1 MEREQQLN
9 EWVQKI
15 MALDEDAQKKATDH
29 LNDLTKPPGS
39 LGKLEELTI
48 RLAGITGKSQP
59 TFSKK
64 AVIVM
69 ASDHGVVEEGV
80 SSFPAEVTQQMVHN
94 FLAGGAAVNVLARQA
109 GAEVICVD
117 IGVNG
122 EPDHPELVSR
132 PVRKGTANM
141 AKGSA
146 MSREEALQ
154 AILTGIDIVQES
166 VNKGFTLF
174 VTGEMGIGNTT
185 PSAAVTS
192 VLTGVSVQ
200 EATGRGTG
208 LDNAG
213 VQHKANV
220 IARAIQQN
228 QPNPKDPLDV
238 LAKIGGLDIAGLTGV
253 IIASAALK
261 CPIVI
266 DGYISTAAALVAS
279 RIAPGCLDYMIA
291 SHTSEERGH
300 AALLQTLELSP
311 MLQLGM
317 RLGEGTGGVLSLHL
331 IEAAGRIMA
340 EMATFSSAGISGSTG
355 NSPVVEEESNH
366 EVMES

>member
-1 MEREQQLN
+1 MEREQQL
-9 EWVQKI
+9 EAWVQQI
-15 MALDEDAQKKATDH
+15 TALDEAAQKAAANH
-29 LNDLTKPPGS
+29 LDDLTKPPGS

-48 RLAGITGKSQP
+48 RLAGITGKKKP
-59 TFSKK
+59 AFSRK

-94 FLAGGAAVNVLARQA
+94 FLAGGAAVNVLARHA

-122 EPDHPELVSR
+122 EPDHPDLVSR
-132 PVRKGTANM
+132 SVRKGTANM
-141 AKGSA
+141 AKGPA

-154 AILTGIDIVQES
+154 AILTGIDVVQES
-166 VNKGFTLF
+166 VKKGTQLF

-200 EATGRGTG
+200 EATGKGTG
-208 LDNAG
+208 LDQAG

-220 IARAIQQN
+220 IARAIELN
-228 QPNPKDPLDV
+228 QPDPNDPIDV
-238 LAKIGGLDIAGLTGV
+238 LAKVGGLDIAGLAGV
-253 IIASAALK
+253 IIGSAALK
-261 CPIVI
+261 CPVVI

-279 RIAPGCLDYMIA
+279 RIAPACRNYMIA

-300 AALLQTLELSP
+300 VALLQTLDLSP
-311 MLQLGM
+311 MLQVGM
-317 RLGEGTGGVLSLHL
+317 RLGEGTGGVLCLHL
-331 IEAAGRIMA
+331 IEAAGRIMD
-340 EMATFSSAGISGSTG
+340 EMATFSSAGIS
-355 NSPVVEEESNH
+355 SNH
-366 EVMES
+366 EMSEAEL

>member
-1 MEREQQLN
+1 MERAQELQT
-9 EWVQKI
+9 WIQKI
-15 MALDEDAQKKATDH
+15 TALDETAQKKAADH

-39 LGKLEELTI
+39 LGQLEDLTI
-48 RLAGITGKSQP
+48 RLAGITGKSKP
-59 TFSKK
+59 SFSKK

-80 SSFPAEVTQQMVHN
+80 SRFPAEVTQQMVHN

-109 GAEVICVD
+109 GADVICVD

-122 EPDHPELVSR
+122 DPAHEELVSR

-141 AKGSA
+141 AKGPA

-154 AILTGIDIVQES
+154 AILTGIDIVQECVS
-166 VNKGFTLF
+166 KGIEIF

-192 VLTGVSVQ
+192 VLTGVGVQ

-208 LDNAG
+208 LDSAG
-213 VQHKANV
+213 VQHKAEV
-220 IARAIQQN
+220 IARAIQHN
-228 QPNPKDPLDV
+228 KPNPDDPIDV
-238 LAKIGGLDIAGLTGV
+238 LAKVGGLDIAGLAGV
-253 IIASAALK
+253 IIGAAALK
-261 CPIVI
+261 CPVVI

-279 RIAPGCLDYMIA
+279 RIAPNCLEYMIA

-300 AALLQTLELSP
+300 AALLQTLGLTP

-331 IEAAGRIMA
+331 IEAAGRIMD
-340 EMATFSSAGISGSTG
+340 EMATFSSAGISGS
-355 NSPVVEEESNH
+355 S
-366 EVMES
+366 EVTVS

>member
-1 MEREQQLN
+1 MEREQQLKA
-9 EWVQKI
+9 WVQQI
-15 MALDEDAQKKATDH
+15 TALDEAAQKAAADH
-29 LNDLTKPPGS
+29 LDDLTKPPGS

-48 RLAGITGKSQP
+48 RLAGITGKKQP
-59 TFSKK
+59 SFSKK

-94 FLAGGAAVNVLARQA
+94 FLAGGAAVNVLARHA

-122 EPDHPELVSR
+122 EPVHPDLVSR
-132 PVRKGTANM
+132 SVRKGTANM
-141 AKGSA
+141 AKGPA

-154 AILTGIDIVQES
+154 AILTGIDVVQES
-166 VNKGFTLF
+166 VRKGTQLF

-200 EATGRGTG
+200 EATGKGTG
-208 LDNAG
+208 LDQAG

-220 IARAIQQN
+220 IARAIQLN
-228 QPNPKDPLDV
+228 QPAPNDPIDV
-238 LAKIGGLDIAGLTGV
+238 LAKVGGLDIAGLAGV
-253 IIASAALK
+253 IIGSAALK
-261 CPIVI
+261 CPVVI

-279 RIAPGCLDYMIA
+279 RIAPACRNYMIA

-311 MLQLGM
+311 MLQVGM
-317 RLGEGTGGVLSLHL
+317 RLGEGTGGVLCLHL
-331 IEAAGRIMA
+331 IEAAGRIMD
-340 EMATFSSAGISGSTG
+340 EMATFSSAGVSGG
-355 NSPVVEEESNH
+355 NEKAEAEL
-366 EVMES
+366 